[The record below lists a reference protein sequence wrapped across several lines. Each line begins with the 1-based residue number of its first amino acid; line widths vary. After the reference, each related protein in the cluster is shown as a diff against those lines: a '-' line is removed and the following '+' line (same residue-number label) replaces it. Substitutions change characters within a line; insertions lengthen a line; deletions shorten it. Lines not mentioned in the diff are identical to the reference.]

1 METKTYFTMEEL
13 IYSAAALRQGWRN
26 RTTREAEENLLMLRA
41 HVLDPTRE
49 AMGKP
54 IHVSSGFRTPA
65 LNTLIGGAPKSQHMK
80 GEAADIS
87 ILGSTLTPALN
98 REMFR
103 YIRDHLTFDQLIL
116 ENEGGWVHV
125 SYVWR
130 DTKKNRGQ
138 VLEITNGKTLWSGNA
153 AQHREKE
160 RKGANNENR

>member
-54 IHVSSGFRTPA
+54 IQVTSGFRTPA

-87 ILGSTLTPALN
+87 VLGEHLTVALN
-98 REMFR
+98 RDMFR

-116 ENEGGWVHV
+116 ENGGSWVHV

-153 AQHREKE
+153 AQHREKD
-160 RKGANNENR
+160 RKEAKNENR